1 MSFPVQGGVGGEN
14 RTCRQIDPNTYN
26 KTSGGCGYAK
36 SSASCSKLAFFA
48 NLGGKSGGGKPS
60 ISVGGDP
67 NATKSFHQLYFEML
81 QLSVKVKKNAS
92 MPWKKVMTTLR
103 I

>member
-1 MSFPVQGGVGGEN
+1 MLKIGIFS
-14 RTCRQIDPNTYN
+14 I
-26 KTSGGCGYAK
+26 
-36 SSASCSKLAFFA
+36 
-48 NLGGKSGGGKPS
+48 LGGKTGWGNPS

-67 NATKSFHQLYFEML
+67 NATKIFHQLYFEML
-81 QLSVKVKKNAS
+81 KQSVKVNENAS